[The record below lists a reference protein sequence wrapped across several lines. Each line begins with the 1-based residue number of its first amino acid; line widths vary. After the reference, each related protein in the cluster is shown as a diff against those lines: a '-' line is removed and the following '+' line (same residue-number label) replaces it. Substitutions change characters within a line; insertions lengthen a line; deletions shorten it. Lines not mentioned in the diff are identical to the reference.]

1 MMRNINSPPYGH
13 SSGAPR
19 VSLLEEPYGK
29 DELDINFQI
38 HSMEKEAY
46 CSVLRAFN
54 AQSDLLSWG
63 KEWLITELRKELNVT
78 DSEHSQLLVKINS
91 DKSIQ
96 RIRELQ
102 KHAHESLSGKLNY
115 SGLVDSVDNTPPK
128 KRRPSCPPPS
138 KSQKYVLHHQPSLA
152 TIPSLAPTN
161 FKDDQQLGEF
171 AVLSSVQSM
180 KVVNHNFQ
188 GPLSNKRGPA
198 QSHVKKGIHTPD
210 SCKFKNRSEFIEIR
224 ATDTIIHEVERMTY
238 GRENPDPVQ
247 VEKAKL
253 ILRDHERAILGAL
266 DKLANVSDVDD
277 SPNQLH
283 YSYEEPH
290 GNKHNVGEW

>member
-1 MMRNINSPPYGH
+1 
-13 SSGAPR
+13 
-19 VSLLEEPYGK
+19 
-29 DELDINFQI
+29 
-38 HSMEKEAY
+38 
-46 CSVLRAFN
+46 
-54 AQSDLLSWG
+54 
-63 KEWLITELRKELNVT
+63 
-78 DSEHSQLLVKINS
+78 
-91 DKSIQ
+91 
-96 RIRELQ
+96 
-102 KHAHESLSGKLNY
+102 
-115 SGLVDSVDNTPPK
+115 
-128 KRRPSCPPPS
+128 
-138 KSQKYVLHHQPSLA
+138 
-152 TIPSLAPTN
+152 
-161 FKDDQQLGEF
+161 
-171 AVLSSVQSM
+171 M

-198 QSHVKKGIHTPD
+198 QSHVKKGIHMPD
-210 SCKFKNRSEFIEIR
+210 SGKFKNRSEFIEIH

>member
-1 MMRNINSPPYGH
+1 
-13 SSGAPR
+13 
-19 VSLLEEPYGK
+19 
-29 DELDINFQI
+29 
-38 HSMEKEAY
+38 
-46 CSVLRAFN
+46 
-54 AQSDLLSWG
+54 
-63 KEWLITELRKELNVT
+63 
-78 DSEHSQLLVKINS
+78 
-91 DKSIQ
+91 
-96 RIRELQ
+96 
-102 KHAHESLSGKLNY
+102 
-115 SGLVDSVDNTPPK
+115 
-128 KRRPSCPPPS
+128 
-138 KSQKYVLHHQPSLA
+138 
-152 TIPSLAPTN
+152 
-161 FKDDQQLGEF
+161 
-171 AVLSSVQSM
+171 M

-188 GPLSNKRGPA
+188 GPLSNKRGPE
-198 QSHVKKGIHTPD
+198 QSHVKKGIHMPD
-210 SCKFKNRSEFIEIR
+210 SGKFKNRSEFIEIR